1 MKSPDVVMF
10 AARFLLASLLLVVV
24 VAFPGCSSGKEG
36 HTAVLSGQVTLDSQP
51 LETGSLLLLAPTGES
66 GGAML
71 EPDGTFSL
79 RCKPGIYQ
87 VAVVP
92 PTPETGPEGVPVAP
106 IAVPADVPRKY
117 TDVATSMLT
126 VEVADGDNSANFE
139 LTSR

>member
-1 MKSPDVVMF
+1 MKSPDV
-10 AARFLLASLLLVVV
+10 AAFSGRFLLASILLAAAVIV
-24 VAFPGCSSGKEG
+24 PGCSSGQEG

-71 EPDGTFSL
+71 EPNGTFSL

-92 PTPETGPEGVPVAP
+92 PVPETGPDGVPVAP
-106 IAVPADVPRKY
+106 VAVPVDVPRKY

-126 VEVADGDNSANFE
+126 IELADGENSANFE